1 MHENRIVDCH
11 VHLLP
16 EKGYVENLIQAMKD
30 SGIACAWL
38 MAVEE
43 PFEKSHVSGNE
54 EVLKAVEKYPEF
66 FRGFGYIQLGAD
78 TFGHVEELHQA
89 GFVGLKVIYPS
100 SRYDDKR
107 YFRIYERAEKHGMP
121 ILFHLGAG
129 LHRPERQGY
138 DISIDYMRPA
148 HLDTIARAFPG
159 LTLIGAHFGNPW
171 YEEAAEVARCHP
183 NVFFDLT
190 GSTLKKKS
198 PEYFGELLWW
208 RNAPPNYCGDSGPYD
223 KILFGT
229 DVHYRLIADVKQD
242 HDYLVQRL
250 DLSREETEKVFFRN
264 ALKILK

>member
-1 MHENRIVDCH
+1 MPKNKIIDSHA
-11 VHLLP
+11 HLLP
-16 EKGYVENLIQAMKD
+16 EKGYVENLIRAMKD
-30 SGIACAWL
+30 NGIACTWL
-38 MAVEE
+38 LATEE
-43 PFEKSHVSGNE
+43 PFEKFRVCGNE
-54 EVLKAVEKYPEF
+54 EVRKVVEKYPEF
-66 FRGFGYIQLGAD
+66 FRAFGYIRLGTD
-78 TFGHVEELHQA
+78 TYDHVEELHQA
-89 GFVGLKVIYPS
+89 GFVGLKVIYPP

-107 YFRIYERAEKHGMP
+107 YYRIYERAEKHGMP

-129 LHRPERQGY
+129 LYRPKRLGH

-171 YEEAAEVARCHP
+171 YEEAAEVARLHP
-183 NVFFDLT
+183 NVYFDLT

-198 PEYFGELLWW
+198 PEYIGELLWW
-208 RNAPPNYCGDSGPYD
+208 RNAPPNYRGDSGPYD

-229 DVHYRLIADVKQD
+229 DVHPRLIADVKQD
-242 HDYLVQRL
+242 YDHLVKRL